1 MQVTIRKFE
10 KMDIPNKVKWIND
23 TRNNTYLHY
32 DLPLEVEKTER
43 WYELNKNR
51 TDRYD
56 ATILC
61 EGNPVGLIGLLSI
74 SDGTAEYY
82 VSMGEQ
88 DYKGKGIA
96 KEASR
101 LLLEY
106 AQHEL
111 NLISVYLYTEI
122 DNIAAQKLFEKI
134 GFEKKYVAEKSANNR
149 GKLVDRYFY
158 EYVF

>member
-10 KMDIPNKVKWIND
+10 KSDIPNKVKWIND
-23 TRNNTYLHY
+23 PRNNTYLHY
-32 DLPLEVEKTER
+32 DLPLEVEKTEH
-43 WYELNKNR
+43 WFDANLNK

-61 EGNPVGLIGLLSI
+61 DETPVGLIGLLSI
-74 SDGTAEYY
+74 LDGTAEYY

-88 DYKGKGIA
+88 EYRGKGVA
-96 KEASR
+96 KAASR

-106 AQHEL
+106 AKSEL
-111 NLISVYLYTEI
+111 KLTTVYLYTEV
-122 DNIAAQKLFEKI
+122 DNIGAQKLFEKI
-134 GFEKKYVAEKSANNR
+134 GFEKKYIAEKSANNR